1 MLLRFV
7 SEAVGQAPVVLVG
20 AYREREAQLHE
31 RPELFAELARF
42 GPRLSLQGLEVNDVE
57 AYVQGVTGQETS
69 RSAAARLHVLTGGN
83 PFFLGEVLRLV
94 EPEGLTRRGL
104 PIRCGRSRR
113 RSGCCCA
120 AGSPICRRMR
130 SGRSAW
136 RPWWAASFS

>member
-1 MLLRFV
+1 M
-7 SEAVGQAPVVLVG
+7 SEAVSQAPVVLVG
-20 AYREREAQLHE
+20 AYREREAQSHE

-83 PFFLGEVLRLV
+83 PFFLGEVLQARGARG
-94 EPEGLTRRGL
+94 PADEGIA
-104 PIRCGRSRR
+104 IRCGRSPR

-120 AGSPICRRMR
+120 AGSPICRRTR
-130 SGRSAW
+130 SGRWAW
-136 RPWWAASFS
+136 RPWPGASSS